1 MEKRFN
7 NNNIF
12 AKSTIEFKQS
22 LADVVNDNP
31 QLPPPARVPTQNP
44 TAFTINDRKKL
55 MCSLILASWG
65 MSVLK
70 KMEKRFN
77 NNNMFAKSTIEFKQ
91 NLADVHRN
99 LQHVFNGNPAPP
111 PIPQQ
116 INNNRKK
123 R

>member
-65 MSVLK
+65 
-70 KMEKRFN
+70 
-77 NNNMFAKSTIEFKQ
+77 
-91 NLADVHRN
+91 HRN